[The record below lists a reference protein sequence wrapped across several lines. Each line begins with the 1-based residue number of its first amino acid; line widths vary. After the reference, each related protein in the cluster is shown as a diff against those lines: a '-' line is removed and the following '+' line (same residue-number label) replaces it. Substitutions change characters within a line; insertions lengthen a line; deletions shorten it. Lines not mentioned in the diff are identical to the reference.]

1 MNRLAILLA
10 GAAVWGACHSWL
22 WDGGSSWA
30 QSTEPVLAL
39 ETGHHTGRITRIAL
53 DSLDRLLVTAGTDK
67 TARVWDISSGRE
79 PLLLRTLRPPVA
91 AGHEGKLYALA
102 ISPDGKTVACAGQTG
117 KSWEGESFVY
127 LFDTSTGELVSRTE
141 GQPASIHHLAYSPDG
156 KWLAATLYKGGIR
169 LFRAGEKEA
178 TGLDQQYGAAALGAD
193 FHRGGKLLATTC
205 LDGSVRLYDLSDMEK
220 AREKHVRLAPVSSFR
235 PQGGSHPLGIAFSP
249 DGTKLA
255 VGFREDSR
263 VEVLDLK
270 GHVLSHSFSPD
281 TSGVP
286 RNHGLQL
293 VAWSWD
299 GTRLYAAGAF
309 GAKGVWK
316 IRRWDKAGKGSYE
329 DIPAAKAPVS
339 HMLPMKSGGIAFS
352 TTEPASFGILDAGD
366 KIRFLK
372 EAPTPNHRFNAEKLL
387 ISDDGWTVGFCLESM
402 GREPA
407 VFSVSERSLFD
418 PTESIFRSIK
428 TSLSLEPPS
437 TEGTEVKD
445 WKNSPSP
452 KFGEKPLPVPGGG
465 LSRSLAVLPDRSGFA
480 LGSDWAVSLFD
491 KLGRM
496 IWTVPTQAA
505 FAVNTN
511 GKLIVAA
518 MGDGTIRWFRG
529 SDGKELLALFPHKDR
544 KRWILWTPS
553 GYYHASPGGEDLI
566 GWHVNRSR
574 DREGDFFPASRFR
587 SVYSRPDVVDK
598 LMVSLDEKEALLAAN
613 RDSDRKLT
621 EQVSIEE
628 KLPPV
633 VRILSPAEN
642 TEVST
647 ASVTVRYSVRSRDPL
662 TGLRALVDGRPVLK
676 LEDPSKLGEKGEL
689 SLSIPP
695 RDCEISLVA
704 ENRHAASEPATLR
717 LKWRG
722 AAAKEEFRIR
732 PKLYVLAVGVANY
745 QDQGLRLGLSAKD
758 AMDFGEIWKRQQSS
772 LYEGVQARILTDAQ
786 ATKGN
791 ILDGLEWL
799 QREVTQKDVAILFL
813 AGHGINDPNGMFYF
827 LPVDADLEKLKRTGI
842 SQADITSTV
851 AAIAGKVLV
860 FIDACHSGNI
870 MGKMK
875 RRAALDVGT
884 VVNEL
889 ASAENGAIVFSSA
902 TGRQYSLENP
912 QWGNGAFTRAL
923 VEGIG
928 EKADFRGTGR
938 ITVNMLDLDV
948 SERVKEL
955 TEGQQTPTTVKPPNV
970 PDFPV
975 AVRK

>member
-1 MNRLAILLA
+1 MNRLALFLA
-10 GAAVWGACHSWL
+10 GAAVWGACLQWP
-22 WDGGSSWA
+22 WAGVSSWA
-30 QSTEPVLAL
+30 QSTEPVLTL
-39 ETGHHTGRITRIAL
+39 ETGTHTGRITRIAV
-53 DSLDRLLVTAGTDK
+53 DSLGRLLVTAGTDK

-79 PLLLRTLRPPVA
+79 PIFLRTLRPPIA
-91 AGHEGKLYALA
+91 SGHEGKLYALA

-127 LFDTSTGELVSRTE
+127 MFATSSGELLSRTE
-141 GQPASIHHLAYSPDG
+141 GQASSIHHLAYSPDG

-169 LFRAGEKEA
+169 LFRAGDKEPA
-178 TGLDQQYGAAALGAD
+178 GLDEQYGAATLGAD
-193 FHRGGKLLATTC
+193 FDRGSKFLATTC
-205 LDGSVRLYDLSDMEK
+205 LDGLVRLYDLSDMDK
-220 AREKHVRLAPVSSFR
+220 AREGRLRIAPVSTLR
-235 PQGGSHPLGIAFSP
+235 PQGGSHPLGIAFCP

-255 VGFREDSR
+255 VSFRGDPK

-270 GHVLSHSFSPD
+270 GTVLSHSFFAD
-281 TSGVP
+281 TSGVGK
-286 RNHGLQL
+286 NQDLGL
-293 VAWSWD
+293 VAWSRD
-299 GTRLYAAGAF
+299 GACLYAAGAYA
-309 GAKGVWK
+309 AKGVWK
-316 IRRWDKAGKGSYE
+316 IRKWEKAGKGSHE
-329 DIPAAKAPVS
+329 DIPAAKAPIS

-352 TTEPASFGILDAGD
+352 TTEPASFGILDPQD

-372 EAPTPNHRFNAEKLL
+372 EAPTPNHRFNADKLL
-387 ISDDGWTVGFCLESM
+387 ISADGWTVGFCFQSM

-407 VFSVSERSLFD
+407 VFSVGERSLFD
-418 PTESIFRSIK
+418 PTENIFRSIK
-428 TSLSLEPPS
+428 TSLSLTPPS
-437 TEGTEVKD
+437 TEGMEVKD
-445 WKNSPSP
+445 WKNSRSP
-452 KFGEKPLPVPGGG
+452 KYGEKPLPVPAGG
-465 LSRSLAVLPDRSGFA
+465 LSRSLAVLPDRSGFV

-491 KLGRM
+491 QKGRM

-511 GKLIVAA
+511 GKLVVAA
-518 MGDGTIRWFRG
+518 MGDGTIRWFRV

-587 SVYSRPDVVDK
+587 SFYARPDVIDN

-621 EQVSIEE
+621 EQVSIQEN
-628 KLPPV
+628 LPPV
-633 VRILSPAEN
+633 VRILSPLEN

-647 ASVTVRYSVRSRDPL
+647 PSVTVRYSVRSREPL
-662 TGLRALVDGRPVLK
+662 TGLRALIDGRPVLK

-717 LKWRG
+717 LIWRG
-722 AAAKEEFRIR
+722 AVAKEEFRIR
-732 PKLYVLAVGVANY
+732 PKLYVLAVGVSNY

-758 AMDFGEIWKRQQSS
+758 ALDFGEIWKSQQSS

-799 QREVTQKDVAILFL
+799 QRQVTQKDVAILFL

-870 MGKMK
+870 MGKLK

-928 EKADFRGTGR
+928 GKADFRGTGR
-938 ITVNMLDLDV
+938 ITVNMLDLYV